1 MYAGPGKTRRITII
15 LSSLCLLLF
24 VVHVFLLLRIRPIG
38 GVLCVSFFLHC
49 LNPANV
55 WREHA
60 EQFARFERLRFN
72 VIIIHPIMTLRFGM
86 YTSFK
91 RLICRGNSLCV
102 SDHFSYAASFASSCS
117 SRVQLNCPGNVH
129 LQLQH
134 FNSFQNQRLPPT
146 LPDPLDTTNTS
157 S

>member
-1 MYAGPGKTRRITII
+1 MYAGPGKTKNNIYFELFVFAVMCGIPFVAHQTYWWCA
-15 LSSLCLLLF
+15 LCLY
-24 VVHVFLLLRIRPIG
+24 FLN
-38 GVLCVSFFLHC
+38 C

-55 WREHA
+55 WHEHT

-91 RLICRGNSLCV
+91 RLRCRGNSLCV